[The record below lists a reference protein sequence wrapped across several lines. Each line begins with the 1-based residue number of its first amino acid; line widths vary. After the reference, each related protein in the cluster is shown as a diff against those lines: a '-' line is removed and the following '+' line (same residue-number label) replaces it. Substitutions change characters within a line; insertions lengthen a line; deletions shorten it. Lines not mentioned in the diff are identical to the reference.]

1 MTQENDMAISADT
14 AASIAAQKQAAT
26 DSAAMSA
33 ATAESQQK
41 SAAAQQQTALVMGIT
56 AGNTELVKQLG
67 SHVTRGSSA
76 G

>member
-1 MTQENDMAISADT
+1 MADGISADT
-14 AASIAAQKQAAT
+14 AASIAAQKQSAR

-33 ATAESQQK
+33 ATADAQRVSSEAQQK
-41 SAAAQQQTALVMGIT
+41 TALVMSIT
-56 AGNTELVKQLG
+56 AGNTELIKQFG

>member
-1 MTQENDMAISADT
+1 MADGISPDT
-14 AASIAAQKQAAT
+14 AASIAAQKQAAA

-33 ATAESQQK
+33 ATATAQRQTSEGQQK
-41 SAAAQQQTALVMGIT
+41 TALVMSIT
-56 AGNTELVKQLG
+56 AGNTELIKQFG

>member
-1 MTQENDMAISADT
+1 MPDQISADT
-14 AASIAAQKQAAT
+14 AASIAAQKQAAR

-33 ATAESQQK
+33 ATALANKTVTEGQQK
-41 SAAAQQQTALVMGIT
+41 ATLSMSIAS
-56 AGNTELVKQLG
+56 GNTELIKQFG

>member
-1 MTQENDMAISADT
+1 MATSGISPDT
-14 AASIAAQKQAAT
+14 AASIAAQQQAAR

-33 ATAESQQK
+33 ATATAQQK
-41 SAAAQQQTALVMGIT
+41 SAEAQQKTALVMGIT
-56 AGNTELVKQLG
+56 AGNTELIKQFG